1 MKAVL
6 NSLRRFSLTGLVV
19 AVALWC
25 GTRLWDY
32 YMDAPWTR
40 DSHIR
45 ADVVP
50 IAPDVSGFVSEVLV
64 RDNQKVQRG
73 EVLFRI
79 DRARYAIALDQAEAV
94 LDGRRAMLDQASADL
109 KRYSALTV
117 DLVVTKQKMDQVVA
131 TQATA
136 KAAYDQAVADR
147 GLARLNLERSEVRAS
162 VSGVVTNMELRPGAY
177 LTPGKGVMALLDS
190 ETLHVQGYFEE
201 TKLPRIHVG
210 DPVNV
215 RLMGS
220 NHTLRGTV
228 ESIAAGIE
236 DRDRSAGAT
245 LLANVNPTFN
255 WVRLAQ
261 RIPVRIALDGVERN
275 ELVAGATATVEVL
288 ESALRGS
295 PNVTV
300 GQLSAPR
307 RVGCRAVR
315 AAFGSS
321 LSCG

>member
-1 MKAVL
+1 
-6 NSLRRFSLTGLVV
+6 
-19 AVALWC
+19 
-25 GTRLWDY
+25 
-32 YMDAPWTR
+32 
-40 DSHIR
+40 
-45 ADVVP
+45 
-50 IAPDVSGFVSEVLV
+50 
-64 RDNQKVQRG
+64 
-73 EVLFRI
+73 
-79 DRARYAIALDQAEAV
+79 
-94 LDGRRAMLDQASADL
+94 
-109 KRYSALTV
+109 
-117 DLVVTKQKMDQVVA
+117 
-131 TQATA
+131 
-136 KAAYDQAVADR
+136 
-147 GLARLNLERSEVRAS
+147 
-162 VSGVVTNMELRPGAY
+162 
-177 LTPGKGVMALLDS
+177 MALLDS

-201 TKLPRIHVG
+201 TKLARIHVG

-220 NHTLRGTV
+220 NHTLRGRV

-295 PNVTV
+295 PNVTL

-315 AAFGSS
+315 ATFGSS